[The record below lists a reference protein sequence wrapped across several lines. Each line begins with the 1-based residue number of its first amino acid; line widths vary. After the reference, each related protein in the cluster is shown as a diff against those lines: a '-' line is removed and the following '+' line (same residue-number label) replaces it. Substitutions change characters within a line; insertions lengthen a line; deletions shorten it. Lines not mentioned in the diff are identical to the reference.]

1 MCQKSLRKMQI
12 ITMEGIGNFKKVRIA
27 KLAIPKGFI
36 GMEMIL
42 HLKNDMDHQV
52 KLKQKGSFELIS
64 SFFFRNVFVS
74 EFSHLWSGF
83 AHLSQLVVIIWVC
96 CKCNQLLFKA
106 RFIVCSKN
114 HVLWRQRKKKNG
126 GFYLKF
132 CLDKKRGNKN
142 DFKNTLCQVT
152 QDSGQSCLNWLR
164 AQKK

>member
-1 MCQKSLRKMQI
+1 MMCQKSLRKMQI

-83 AHLSQLVVIIWVC
+83 AHLSQLVVII
-96 CKCNQLLFKA
+96 
-106 RFIVCSKN
+106 
-114 HVLWRQRKKKNG
+114 
-126 GFYLKF
+126 
-132 CLDKKRGNKN
+132 
-142 DFKNTLCQVT
+142 
-152 QDSGQSCLNWLR
+152 
-164 AQKK
+164 